1 MRSVMSRLPVLVLVA
16 AGLAAAPGLA
26 RESSAFTP
34 AISVAQS
41 GAGAMTLVATTG
53 QLGGTAAL
61 NPRHPERHV
70 VQRGD
75 TLWDIAS
82 RFLRDPWVW
91 PEIWQV
97 NPQIANP
104 HLIFPGDVISLV
116 YIDGQPRLMLE
127 RGMVERRSPQVREQ
141 RLDDA
146 IPTIPFEAIRAFLT
160 RPSVLTREQAENLPY
175 VLTFREGKLMA
186 AAGDDVY
193 VRGIDAGTGEFFSV
207 VNVGDPLIDP
217 DDGAVVGYQGQY
229 TGRGRLRRGGDPATL
244 TLTDS
249 ERETL
254 RGDRLLPEERMPSL
268 NFLPRAPERAI
279 EGRVIA
285 VREGLSL
292 IGPWMVV
299 VINRGERDGIAP
311 GHVLQV
317 HQAGE
322 VVRDTI
328 GGSGMFGEKVTLP
341 EELAATIMVFRS
353 FDRIS
358 YALVMQSVNEFR
370 VLDTVRTPGS

>member
-1 MRSVMSRLPVLVLVA
+1 MRSITSRLPVLVLVA
-16 AGLAAAPGLA
+16 AGLAAVPGLA
-26 RESSAFTP
+26 RERSALTP
-34 AISVAQS
+34 AISIAQS
-41 GAGAMTLVATTG
+41 GAGAMTLVATTA
-53 QLGGTAAL
+53 QLGGAAAL
-61 NPRHPERHV
+61 DPRHPERHV

-116 YIDGQPRLMLE
+116 YTDGQPRLMLE
-127 RGMVERRSPQVREQ
+127 RGMVERRSPQIRQQ

-146 IPTIPFEAIRAFLT
+146 IPTIPFEAVRAFLT
-160 RPSVLTREQAENLPY
+160 RPSVLTREQAQNLPY

-207 VNVGDPLIDP
+207 VHVGDPLIDP
-217 DDGAVVGYQGQY
+217 DDGAVVGYQGHY

-249 ERETL
+249 KRETL
-254 RGDRLLPEERMPSL
+254 RGDRLLPEEPMPSL
-268 NFLPRAPERAI
+268 NFLPRATERAI

-299 VINRGERDGIAP
+299 VVNRGERDGIAP

-317 HQAGE
+317 YQAGE
-322 VVRDTI
+322 VMRDTI
-328 GGSGMFGEKVTLP
+328 GASGRFGEKVTLP

-370 VLDTVRTPGS
+370 ALDTVRSPAS

>member
-1 MRSVMSRLPVLVLVA
+1 MRSVMSRLPAFVLVA
-16 AGLAAAPGLA
+16 ASLAAAPGLA
-26 RESSAFTP
+26 REASPFNP
-34 AISVAQS
+34 AMLGGPS
-41 GAGAMTLVATTG
+41 GVGALAVIAATG

-61 NPRHPERHV
+61 NPRHPERYV

-82 RFLRDPWVW
+82 RFLREPWVW

-104 HLIFPGDVISLV
+104 HLIYPGDVISLV
-116 YIDGQPRLMLE
+116 YIDGEPRLILE
-127 RGMVERRSPQVREQ
+127 RGRVERRSPQIREQ

-146 IPTIPFEAIRAFLT
+146 IPTIPFDAIRAFLS
-160 RPSVLTREQAENLPY
+160 RPSVLTRDQAENLPY
-175 VLTFREGKLMA
+175 VLSFREGKLMA

-193 VRGIDAGTGEFFSV
+193 VRGVDAATGEFFSV
-207 VNVGDPLIDP
+207 VNVGDPLVDP
-217 DDGAVVGYQGQY
+217 DDGEVVGYQGRY

-244 TLTDS
+244 VLTDS
-249 ERETL
+249 NRETL
-254 RGDRLLPEERMPSL
+254 RGDRLLPEERIPSL
-268 NFLPRAPERAI
+268 NFLPRTPERAV

-285 VREGLSL
+285 VTEGLSL

-299 VINRGERDGIAP
+299 VVNRGARDGLEP

-317 HQAGE
+317 HQAGAE
-322 VVRDTI
+322 VRDTI
-328 GGSGMFGEKVTLP
+328 GGSRLFGEKVTLP

-370 VLDTVRTPGS
+370 VLDTVRNAGT

>member
-1 MRSVMSRLPVLVLVA
+1 MRSVMSRLPALMLVA
-16 AGLAAAPGLA
+16 ASLAAAPGLA
-26 RESSAFTP
+26 REATLVTP
-34 AISVAQS
+34 ALTGGPS
-41 GAGAMTLVATTG
+41 GASALAVITASG

-61 NPRHPERHV
+61 NPRHPERYV

-104 HLIFPGDVISLV
+104 HLIYPGDVISLV
-116 YIDGQPRLMLE
+116 YIDGEPRLILE
-127 RGMVERRSPQVREQ
+127 RGRVERRSPEVREQ

-146 IPTIPFEAIRAFLT
+146 ITTIPFDAIRAFLS
-160 RPSVLTREQAENLPY
+160 RPSVLTRDQAENLPY

-193 VRGIDAGTGEFFSV
+193 VRGVDAATGEFFSV
-207 VNVGDPLIDP
+207 VNVGDPLVDP
-217 DDGAVVGYQGQY
+217 DDGAVVGYQGTY

-244 TLTDS
+244 VLTDS

-254 RGDRLLPEERMPSL
+254 RGDRLLPEARMPSL
-268 NFLPRAPERAI
+268 NFLPRAPERAVD
-279 EGRVIA
+279 GRVIA
-285 VREGLSL
+285 VTEGLSL

-299 VINRGERDGIAP
+299 VINRGERDGLEP

-317 HQAGE
+317 HQAGAE
-322 VVRDTI
+322 VRDTI
-328 GGSGMFGEKVTLP
+328 GGSRLFGEKVTLP

-370 VLDTVRTPGS
+370 VLDTVRNPGT